1 MKILVTGGA
10 GFIGS
15 KLSATLLNRGHEVV
29 ALDNMATGLKTNLD
43 PRAKFF
49 EIGAESPRIFELLKD
64 LKFDAIA
71 HLGGNSS
78 GEIGELNPIH
88 DVNWNVASTLNLLSF
103 AQIFG
108 IKKFVYA
115 SSMGVYGQPE
125 GMAPI
130 QESTVCAPISIY
142 GTGKICAE
150 NYLKLFAQRGIETLA
165 LRMFN
170 VYGPGQNLSNPRQ
183 GMISIYM
190 EQRLRGPKVVVK
202 GSLDRVRD
210 FVYIDDVVDAWTTAL
225 ECSSALG
232 FASLNIA
239 TGVSSTVRDV
249 LGHLESCAGPTEIEV
264 QDPTPADQRAVVG
277 SPILIMKTLNWRPKT
292 ELSEGI
298 SKMWSWAN
306 GI

>member
-1 MKILVTGGA
+1 MHILVTGGA
-10 GFIGS
+10 GFIGG
-15 KLSATLLNRGHEVV
+15 KLSTNLLDRGHDVFV
-29 ALDNMATGLKTNLD
+29 IDNMATGLKTNLD

-49 EIGAESPRIFELLKD
+49 EVGAESPMIFELLKNF
-64 LKFDAIA
+64 KFDAIA

-78 GEIGELNPIH
+78 GENGELSPVDDI
-88 DVNWNVASTLNLLSF
+88 NWNVVSTLNLLNLS
-103 AQIFG
+103 QKFG
-108 IKKFVYA
+108 IRRFVYA

-125 GMAPI
+125 GLAAIP
-130 QESTVCAPISIY
+130 ESTICAPISIY
-142 GTGKICAE
+142 GAGKICAE
-150 NYLKLFAQRGIETLA
+150 NYLRLFAQRGMATLA

-190 EQRLRGPKVVVK
+190 EQRLRGPNIVVK

-210 FVYIDDVVDAWTTAL
+210 FVFIDDAVEAWTTAL
-225 ECSSALG
+225 ESSSGRG
-232 FASLNIA
+232 FAALNIA

-249 LGHLESCAGPTEIEV
+249 LVHLESCAGQTQIEV

-277 SPILIMKTLNWRPKT
+277 SPVLIMKTLNWRPKT

-298 SKMWSWAN
+298 SKMWSWAK
-306 GI
+306 GS